1 MFRRALLP
9 IMAIL
14 IGSMILGSPPS
25 ADAAFKLRIMSGLS
39 TVLVEDQDF
48 VPNIPNTDA
57 DLNPT
62 LGIVSYLGIVGGF
75 NVTFASGTSKPVL
88 GNAFTA
94 EMDLATFTVAS
105 SGAGTITIEL
115 SDQDFTLPG
124 SESGAFLES
133 VLTASTTGGST
144 VQTEVFVND
153 CNCLFGAVG
162 DLYTDTGLLSGVIA
176 SQLTDTGALNGTF
189 SITIRMTYTATAAG
203 QSLSGDARA
212 TVTTPEPVTLTALG
226 TALPVLGFCGAL
238 RRYRGRKEQG

>member
-1 MFRRALLP
+1 MLRRVLLP

-25 ADAAFKLRIMSGLS
+25 ADAAFKLRITSGT

-48 VPNIPNTDA
+48 VPTLPNTDA

-105 SGAGTITIEL
+105 SGAGTITLEL
-115 SDQDFTLPG
+115 SDQDFALSG
-124 SESGAFLES
+124 SDLGALLES

-153 CNCLFGAVG
+153 DNGLFSTQGT
-162 DLYTDTGLLSGVIA
+162 LFTDTGLLSGVIA
-176 SQLTDTGALNGTF
+176 STLFDTGALNGDF
-189 SITIRMTYTATAAG
+189 SITIRMTYNATAAS

-212 TVTTPEPVTLTALG
+212 TVTTPEPVTLTALC
-226 TALPVLGFCGAL
+226 TALPVLGFAGAL
-238 RRYRGRKEQG
+238 RRYRGRKGQG